1 MSNEKPGIAEIFDT
15 REDGLKCVRFESG
28 EVGVVD
34 GHGKVILQYGK
45 FKHAVFADHDFVKL
59 RSSKEEVLHD
69 PELRTMLR
77 DERCSCIHIFYVDLK
92 SGQMFGSMPELHRY
106 GDFEVAFLCEYMFT
120 RTKKCYCVETHPSF
134 VRSAENGLYLI
145 LALGDNPERDVLRKM
160 IYRLRDC
167 RKCQIK
173 GDEIGTYWLMVEYND
188 ESVVVMDD
196 GGTYYYV
203 RLDKKTGKAVWSEL
217 GNGGNVAERSL
228 IHMSIEDI
236 RVEVRTRMKLE
247 KEEATKAAEQ
257 QRRKEMKALTSV
269 VPFQIG
275 GKWGLKQDGRIVVP
289 ATYRTIQTP
298 VGKYCAVEKYP
309 GIWGVIAVDG
319 KVEIEA
325 KYEGVEIRPDG
336 TVELRVYGGKVV
348 VGNLKFKM

>member
-1 MSNEKPGIAEIFDT
+1 MSNEKSGIAEIFDT

-34 GHGKVILQYGK
+34 EHGKVILQYSK
-45 FKHAVFADHDFVKL
+45 FKHAAFADHDFVKL

-69 PELRTMLR
+69 PELRYMLR

-106 GDFEVAFLCEYMFT
+106 GDFEVAFLREYMFT
-120 RTKKCYCVETHPSF
+120 RTKKCFSVDTHPSF
-134 VRSAENGLYLI
+134 VRSSENGLYLI
-145 LALGDNPERDVLRKM
+145 LSLEDTPEGDVLGKM
-160 IYRLRDC
+160 IYRLRDN

-173 GDEIGTYWLMVEYND
+173 GDEVGTYWLMVEYDD

-196 GGTYYYV
+196 EGEYYYV
-203 RLDKKTGKAVWSEL
+203 QLDRNTGKAVWREL

-236 RVEVRTRMKLE
+236 RMEVRSRMKQE
-247 KEEATKAAEQ
+247 KEEATKAAER
-257 QRRKEMKALTSV
+257 QRSRVIKALSSV

-275 GKWGLKQDGRIVVP
+275 GKWGLKQNGRIVVP
-289 ATYRTIQTP
+289 ATYRTIQAP
-298 VGKYCAVEKYP
+298 VEKYP

-336 TVELRVYGGKVV
+336 TVELMLYGGKTVV
-348 VGNLKFKM
+348 KRLKG

>member
-1 MSNEKPGIAEIFDT
+1 MSNEKSGIAEIFDT

-34 GHGKVILQYGK
+34 ERGKVLLQYSK
-45 FKHAVFADHDFVKL
+45 FKHAAFAGHDFVKL

-69 PELRTMLR
+69 PELRYMLR

-120 RTKKCYCVETHPSF
+120 RTKKCFSVDTHPSF

-145 LALGDNPERDVLRKM
+145 LSLEETPEKDVLTKM
-160 IYRLRDC
+160 IYRLRDN

-173 GDEIGTYWLMVEYND
+173 GDDVRTYWLMVEYND

-196 GGTYYYV
+196 KGTYYYV
-203 RLDKKTGKAVWSEL
+203 RLEKMTGKVVWSEL

-236 RVEVRTRMKLE
+236 RMEVRSRMKLE
-247 KEEATKAAEQ
+247 KEEATKAAER
-257 QRRKEMKALTSV
+257 QRRKEMKALSSV

-275 GKWGLKQDGRIVVP
+275 GKWGLKQNGRIVVP
-289 ATYRTIQTP
+289 ATYRTIQAP

-336 TVELRVYGGKVV
+336 TVELMLYGGKTVV
-348 VGNLKFKM
+348 KRLKG

>member
-1 MSNEKPGIAEIFDT
+1 MSNEKLGIAEIFDT

-34 GHGKVILQYGK
+34 GHGKVLLQYSK
-45 FKHAVFADHDFVKL
+45 FKHAAFADHDFVKL

-120 RTKKCYCVETHPSF
+120 RTKNCFSVDTHPSF
-134 VRSAENGLYLI
+134 VRSSENGLYLI
-145 LALGDNPERDVLRKM
+145 LSLEDTPEGDVLGKM
-160 IYRLRDC
+160 IYRLRDN

-173 GDEIGTYWLMVEYND
+173 GDEVGTYWLMVEYDD

-196 GGTYYYV
+196 EGEYYYV
-203 RLDKKTGKAVWSEL
+203 QLDRNTGKAVWREL

-236 RVEVRTRMKLE
+236 RMEVRSRMKQE
-247 KEEATKAAEQ
+247 KEEATKAAER
-257 QRRKEMKALTSV
+257 QRSRVIKALSSV

-275 GKWGLKQDGRIVVP
+275 GKWGLKQNGRIVVP
-289 ATYRTIQTP
+289 ATYRTIQAP

-336 TVELRVYGGKVV
+336 TVELMLYGGKTVV
-348 VGNLKFKM
+348 KRLKG